1 MSQQTSAFEPA
12 IRRLERQ
19 AAESIDEDTD
29 LLTVVREF
37 ELSTATVYEASETEW
52 NARYSYEPM
61 VRAFYCKELAGFT
74 TEELHEY
81 LADAERARTLG
92 FDPDQFADEK
102 TAPGRTT
109 FGRAWRER
117 FPERLKTFIQTSAER
132 ILAVA
137 HELGNPLG
145 LRTLEPEDKRDVSS
159 RSEQRYI
166 DDKAKK
172 VTQALCEYVFPAMD
186 LNRPDEGTRYDDTAF
201 LELQAYLGLTDT
213 AANQG
218 NRLFDEET
226 TRETGGPDGDTHLYY
241 IKQLEAMEIASMV
254 NGAIAEMVDVAK
266 RYYSIDRHV
275 NVAID
280 ITYIAYYGD
289 RDEFQMSTGAPS
301 NKSYSWCYQMATISI
316 VGEEV
321 KFTLGMR
328 PLCRRIPY
336 MPRRILVEQ
345 LLDIANEHVSIGTV
359 YADAAFDSIGVMQTI
374 EEAGFSY
381 LIRKSSDDRVD
392 RFVDGMDHD
401 VAVKQTH
408 EMKKTIRGEKVTVT
422 PTLVGVPSD
431 RKEDATVTFVT
442 NLEVND
448 ATKKA
453 RGRTRRVM
461 RRYARRWEI
470 ENSYKSI
477 KDFLTWTTSR
487 NTAVRVFYFGFAV
500 ILYDM
505 WLLVDLLIQVNLD
518 IDHRLKPRVPA
529 RTFLNIVRKDV
540 PVT

>member
-1 MSQQTSAFEPA
+1 MSQKTSAFEPA
-12 IRRLERQ
+12 IRRLERH

-29 LLTVVREF
+29 LLTVVQEF
-37 ELSTATVYEASETEW
+37 DFSTTKVYEAGETEW
-52 NARYSYEPM
+52 NARYGYEPM

-81 LADAERARTLG
+81 LADAERAHTLG
-92 FDPDQFADEK
+92 FDPDQFADGK
-102 TAPGRTT
+102 MAPGRTT
-109 FGRAWRER
+109 LGRAWRER
-117 FPERLKTFIQTSAER
+117 FPEQLKTFVQTSAER

-145 LRTLEPEDKRDVSS
+145 LRALEPEDKSDVSS
-159 RSEQRYI
+159 RTEQRYI
-166 DDKAKK
+166 DNKAKK
-172 VTQALCEYVFPAMD
+172 ITQALCEYVFPAMQLD
-186 LNRPDEGTRYDDTAF
+186 RPDEGTRYDDTAF
-201 LELQAYLGLTDT
+201 LELQCYLGLTDT

-218 NRLFDEET
+218 SRLFDDET
-226 TRETGGPDGDTHLYY
+226 TRENGGPDGDTHLHY
-241 IKQLEAMEIASMV
+241 IKHLEAMEIASMV
-254 NGAIAEMVDVAK
+254 NGAIAKMMDAAK

-275 NVAID
+275 DVAID
-280 ITYIAYYGD
+280 ITYVAYYGE
-289 RDEFQMSTGAPS
+289 RDEFQMASGAPS
-301 NKSYSWCYQMATISI
+301 NKSYSWCYKIATVSI

-328 PLCRRIPY
+328 PLRGHI
-336 MPRRILVEQ
+336 PRRVLVEQ
-345 LLDIANEHVSIGTV
+345 LLDIASEHVSIGTV
-359 YADAAFDSIGVMQTI
+359 YADAAFGSIGVMHVVDK
-374 EEAGFSY
+374 AGYSY
-381 LIRKSSDDRVD
+381 LIRKSSDNRVD
-392 RFVDGMDHD
+392 RFVDDMDHN

-408 EMKKTIRGEKVTVT
+408 EMEKSIAGSKVTVT

-442 NLEVND
+442 NLSVSD

-453 RGRTRRVM
+453 RKRTRRVM
-461 RRYARRWEI
+461 RRYARRWGI

-477 KDFLTWTTSR
+477 KDFLAWTTSR

-505 WLLVDLLIQVNLD
+505 WLLVDLLIQINLA
-518 IDHRLKPRVPA
+518 IDHRLNPRVSA
-529 RTFLNIVRKDV
+529 RTFLHIVRKDI

>member
-1 MSQQTSAFEPA
+1 M
-12 IRRLERQ
+12 
-19 AAESIDEDTD
+19 
-29 LLTVVREF
+29 
-37 ELSTATVYEASETEW
+37 
-52 NARYSYEPM
+52 
-61 VRAFYCKELAGFT
+61 
-74 TEELHEY
+74 
-81 LADAERARTLG
+81 
-92 FDPDQFADEK
+92 
-102 TAPGRTT
+102 
-109 FGRAWRER
+109 
-117 FPERLKTFIQTSAER
+117 
-132 ILAVA
+132 
-137 HELGNPLG
+137 
-145 LRTLEPEDKRDVSS
+145 
-159 RSEQRYI
+159 
-166 DDKAKK
+166 
-172 VTQALCEYVFPAMD
+172 
-186 LNRPDEGTRYDDTAF
+186 
-201 LELQAYLGLTDT
+201 
-213 AANQG
+213 
-218 NRLFDEET
+218 
-226 TRETGGPDGDTHLYY
+226 
-241 IKQLEAMEIASMV
+241 
-254 NGAIAEMVDVAK
+254 
-266 RYYSIDRHV
+266 
-275 NVAID
+275 AID

-301 NKSYSWCYQMATISI
+301 NKSYSWCYQMATISM

-374 EEAGFSY
+374 EEVGFFY
-381 LIRKSSDDRVD
+381 LIRKSSDNRVD
-392 RFVDGMDHD
+392 RFVDDMDHD
-401 VAVKQTH
+401 VAMKQTH

-442 NLEVND
+442 NLTVSD

-461 RRYARRWEI
+461 RRYARRWGI

-500 ILYDM
+500 ILYNM

-518 IDHRLKPRVPA
+518 IEQRLKPRVPA
-529 RTFLNIVRKDV
+529 RTFLNIVRKDL

>member
-1 MSQQTSAFEPA
+1 MSQKTSAFEPT
-12 IRRLERQ
+12 IRRLERH
-19 AAESIDEDTD
+19 AAASIDEDTD

-37 ELSTATVYEASETEW
+37 DFSTATVYEAGETEW
-52 NARYSYEPM
+52 NARYGYEPM

-92 FDPDQFADEK
+92 FDPDQFADGK

-109 FGRAWRER
+109 LGRAWRER
-117 FPERLKTFIQTSAER
+117 FPKRLKSFIQTSAER
-132 ILAVA
+132 ILGVA

-145 LRTLEPEDKRDVSS
+145 LRALEPEDKSDVSS
-159 RSEQRYI
+159 RTEQRYI
-166 DDKAKK
+166 ETKAKK
-172 VTQALCEYVFPAMD
+172 VTQALCEYVFPAMQLD
-186 LNRPDEGTRYDDTAF
+186 RPDEGTRYDDTAF
-201 LELQAYLGLTDT
+201 FELQSYLGLTDA

-218 NRLFDEET
+218 SRLFDEET
-226 TRETGGPDGDTHLYY
+226 TRESGGPDGDTHLHY
-241 IKQLEAMEIASMV
+241 IKQIEAMEIASMV

-266 RYYSIDRHV
+266 RYYSLDRHLD
-275 NVAID
+275 VAID
-280 ITYIAYYGD
+280 VTYVAYYGD
-289 RDEFQMSTGAPS
+289 RDEFQMASGAPS
-301 NKSYSWCYQMATISI
+301 NKSYDWCYKMATISI

-328 PLCRRIPY
+328 PLRGHI
-336 MPRRILVEQ
+336 PRRVIVEQ
-345 LLDIANEHVSIGTV
+345 LLDIASEHVSIGTI
-359 YADAAFDSIGVMQTI
+359 YADAAFDSIGVMQTVDN
-374 EEAGFSY
+374 AGFSY

-392 RFVDGMDHD
+392 RFVRGMDHD
-401 VAVKQTH
+401 VAVKQNH
-408 EMKKTIRGEKVTVT
+408 KMEKTVAGSKVTVT
-422 PTLVGVPSD
+422 PTLVGIPSD

-442 NLEVND
+442 NLAVSD
-448 ATKKA
+448 VTKKA
-453 RGRTRRVM
+453 RRRTRRVM
-461 RRYARRWEI
+461 RRYARRWGI

-477 KDFLTWTTSR
+477 KDFLAWTTSR

-505 WLLVDLLIQVNLD
+505 WLLVDLLIQINLD
-518 IDHRLKPRVPA
+518 IAHRLKPRVPA

>member
-1 MSQQTSAFEPA
+1 MSQKTSEFEPA

-19 AAESIDEDTD
+19 AAESIHEDTD
-29 LLTVVREF
+29 LLTVVRGF
-37 ELSTATVYEASETEW
+37 DLSEAEVYEVSEIEW
-52 NARYSYEPM
+52 NARYGYKPM

-81 LADAERARTLG
+81 LTDAERARTLG
-92 FDPDQFADEK
+92 FDPDQFAPNK

-117 FPERLKTFIQTSAER
+117 FPERLKTFIQASAER
-132 ILAVA
+132 ILGVA
-137 HELGNPLG
+137 HEVGNPLG
-145 LRTLEPEDKRDVSS
+145 MRALESEDKSDLSS

-166 DDKAKK
+166 DSKAKK

-186 LNRPDEGTRYDDTAF
+186 LDRPDDGTRYDDTAF
-201 LELQAYLGLTDT
+201 LELQSYLGLTDT

-218 NRLFDEET
+218 SRLFNEET
-226 TRETGGPDGDTHLYY
+226 TRESGGPDSDTHLHY
-241 IKQLEAMEIASMV
+241 IKQLDAMEIASMV
-254 NGAIAEMVDVAK
+254 NGAIAEMLDVAK
-266 RYYSIDRHV
+266 KYYSIDRHV
-275 NVAID
+275 DVAID

-301 NKSYSWCYQMATISI
+301 NKSYSWCYEMATISI
-316 VGEEV
+316 VGDEV
-321 KFTLGMR
+321 KFTLAMR
-328 PLCRRIPY
+328 PLCRRFPS
-336 MPRRILVEQ
+336 MPRRVLMEQ
-345 LLDIANEHVSIGTV
+345 LLDIASEHVSIGTV
-359 YADAAFDSIGVMQTI
+359 YADAGFDSIGVMHVV

-392 RFVDGMDHD
+392 RFVDDMDHD
-401 VAVKQTH
+401 VAAKQTH
-408 EMKKTIRGEKVTVT
+408 EMEKTIRGEKVAVT

-442 NLEVND
+442 NLSVSDE
-448 ATKKA
+448 TKEA

-461 RRYARRWEI
+461 RRYAHRWGI

-477 KDFLTWTTSR
+477 KDFLTWTTSQ

-518 IDHRLKPRVPA
+518 IEQRLKPRVPA
-529 RTFLNIVRKDV
+529 RTFLNIVRKDI

>member
-1 MSQQTSAFEPA
+1 VERPLRVRTDGTSVLLQGTRWLHDRGASRVS
-12 IRRLERQ
+12 RRC
-19 AAESIDEDTD
+19 
-29 LLTVVREF
+29 
-37 ELSTATVYEASETEW
+37 
-52 NARYSYEPM
+52 
-61 VRAFYCKELAGFT
+61 RAY
-74 TEELHEY
+74 
-81 LADAERARTLG
+81 RTLG
-92 FDPDQFADEK
+92 FDADHFAPDK
-102 TAPGRTT
+102 TAPSRTT
-109 FGRAWRER
+109 LGRAWRER
-117 FPERLKTFIQTSAER
+117 FPAQLKTFIQTSAER
-132 ILAVA
+132 ILGVA

-145 LRTLEPEDKRDVSS
+145 LRELESEDKSNVSS

-166 DDKAKK
+166 DNKAKK
-172 VTQALCEYVFPAMD
+172 VTQALCEYIFPAMD
-186 LNRPDEGTRYDDTAF
+186 LNRPENGTRYDDTAF
-201 LELQAYLGLTDT
+201 LELQSYLGLTDT

-218 NRLFDEET
+218 SRLFDEET
-226 TRETGGPDGDTHLYY
+226 TREGSGPTGDTHLHY
-241 IKQLEAMEIASMV
+241 IKQFEAMEIASMV
-254 NGAIAEMVDVAK
+254 NGAIAKMVDAAK

-275 NVAID
+275 DVAID

-289 RDEFQMSTGAPS
+289 RDEFQMAMGAPAS
-301 NKSYSWCYQMATISI
+301 KSYSWCYQMATVSI

-328 PLCRRIPY
+328 PLGGHIP
-336 MPRRILVEQ
+336 RAVLVEQ
-345 LLDIANEHVSIGTV
+345 LLDIASEHVSIGTV
-359 YADAAFDSIGVMQTI
+359 YADAAFDSIGVMHTV
-374 EEAGFSY
+374 EEAGFAY

-431 RKEDATVTFVT
+431 RKEGATVTFVT
-442 NLEVND
+442 NLMVSD

-461 RRYARRWEI
+461 RRYARRWGI

-477 KDFLTWTTSR
+477 KDFLAWTTSR

-505 WLLVDLLIQVNLD
+505 WLLVDLLIQVSLD
-518 IDHRLKPRVPA
+518 TDQRLKPRVPA